1 MMNAVKAAQQIDHSA
16 SAAYDSKLSVDHSPE
31 DVMLANTAVHMD
43 GVLTPK
49 LIDEMDLDH
58 VDDSDI
64 QVLKEE
70 VRHGLLTKENL
81 PYLDEDQLAKLQE
94 ASQQH
99 SLTENQMKT
108 LLYVDSRIRQV
119 QNETN
124 TDLVDTINDDYPGPA
139 ACSVAAACVAVVA
152 VAVYNTAG
160 AAVNVVAAV
169 AVETYVGVT

>member
-1 MMNAVKAAQQIDHSA
+1 MMDAVKAAQQIDHST
-16 SAAYDSKLSVDHSPE
+16 SAAHDSKLSIDHPPR
-31 DVMLANTAVHMD
+31 DVILTNTAVHMD
-43 GVLTPK
+43 GVLTPE
-49 LIDEMDLDH
+49 LIDEANLDH

-70 VRHGLLTKENL
+70 VRNGLLTKENL
-81 PYLDEDQLAKLQE
+81 PYLDESQLAELQE
-94 ASQQH
+94 TSRQH
-99 SLTENQMKT
+99 TLTEKQMKT

-124 TDLVDTINDDYPGPA
+124 TDFGDAVNDDYPGPA
-139 ACSVAAACVAVVA
+139 ACTVAAACVAVVA

-169 AVETYVGVT
+169 AVETKVGVT